1 MVAFIASYLA
11 PDGMRRLKQW
21 DAEIT
26 ADVLANILQPGR
38 FAQLDQNLTIRIR
51 ERQPGGLLVGIF
63 VDDRRDPKERV
74 SIVADHGTVLKNDS
88 GSFLILEDGN
98 LQRFEVGKRD
108 PALVAFGRYAFDMS
122 KFSNQGRDVTLG
134 IRERYLWEL
143 LSPSADDPV
152 YTQLPG
158 QFRAE
163 LHDRFMAPIYPFA
176 FAALTFAFLGAPRTT
191 RQSRNFSIG
200 SSILAV
206 FGLRMAG
213 FACSVMAVKSPL
225 APIVQYLMLAIAI
238 GGSLWIIVDGIVVE
252 PPATLMEAIN
262 KSNARFLRLFRPTG
276 HSMSMMTNTLGRYF
290 AGRFVVSA
298 LGVFASI
305 FVLLVLVD
313 YIEMVRKT
321 SGLVSASAVTVA
333 ETSLFRV
340 PQLLEK
346 MMPFCILIGA
356 MTCYLA
362 LSRRLE
368 LVVARAAGVSAWQFI
383 APALASAVALGVL
396 ATTAYNPMSAN
407 LRELSK
413 RMEAELFGS
422 APGGGIQDAT
432 GFWINQVNND
442 GQVIINAARS
452 EQQGVRLTGLTLFR
466 FDTDYQFKERIEAR
480 EATLEEG
487 RWLFKSVRRYSLDG
501 PPVDQDTFFL
511 ATSLTPAQV
520 RNSFSTPETVSFWQ
534 LPSYIRSSESS
545 GFATAGYRLQYHKLL
560 AQPFLLAAMVMLAA
574 AVSLR
579 FFRFGGVQK
588 MVLSGVGA
596 GFLLYILSK
605 VTEDLSKAE
614 LMHPIAS
621 AWLPV
626 FVGGLTGFLALLYQ
640 EDG

>member
-1 MVAFIASYLA
+1 
-11 PDGMRRLKQW
+11 
-21 DAEIT
+21 
-26 ADVLANILQPGR
+26 
-38 FAQLDQNLTIRIR
+38 
-51 ERQPGGLLVGIF
+51 
-63 VDDRRDPKERV
+63 
-74 SIVADHGTVLKNDS
+74 
-88 GSFLILEDGN
+88 
-98 LQRFEVGKRD
+98 
-108 PALVAFGRYAFDMS
+108 
-122 KFSNQGRDVTLG
+122 
-134 IRERYLWEL
+134 
-143 LSPSADDPV
+143 
-152 YTQLPG
+152 
-158 QFRAE
+158 
-163 LHDRFMAPIYPFA
+163 
-176 FAALTFAFLGAPRTT
+176 
-191 RQSRNFSIG
+191 
-200 SSILAV
+200 
-206 FGLRMAG
+206 
-213 FACSVMAVKSPL
+213 
-225 APIVQYLMLAIAI
+225 
-238 GGSLWIIVDGIVVE
+238 
-252 PPATLMEAIN
+252 
-262 KSNARFLRLFRPTG
+262 
-276 HSMSMMTNTLGRYF
+276 MSMITNTLGRYF

-313 YIEMVRKT
+313 YIEMVRRT
-321 SGLVSASAVTVA
+321 SGLVSASAITVA

-383 APALASAVALGVL
+383 APALASAIMIGIF
-396 ATTAYNPMSAN
+396 ATAVYNPMSAN

-422 APGGGIQDAT
+422 APGGGVQDAS
-432 GFWINQVNND
+432 GFWINQVNSD

-466 FDTDYQFKERIEAR
+466 FDGDGQFKERIEAR
-480 EATLEEG
+480 EATLKEG
-487 RWLFKSVRRYSLDG
+487 RWLFKSARRYALDA
-501 PPVDQDTFFL
+501 PPIDQDSFEL

-545 GFATAGYRLQYHKLL
+545 GFATAGYRLQYHKLI

-588 MVLSGVGA
+588 MVLSGMGA
-596 GFLLYILSK
+596 GFLLYVLSK
-605 VTEDLSKAE
+605 VTEDLSKAD
-614 LMHPIAS
+614 LMHPIAA

-626 FVGGLTGFLALLYQ
+626 LVGGLTGFLALLYQ